1 MVLSM
6 VREST
11 DAEMAGRWRP
21 HAASVPHQGNTEMH
35 LGIVT
40 RAVLAAAVVSA
51 MAVPVPAHAQ
61 FGKLLKKAKEKVTG
75 DRDSS
80 AATSGES
87 ATASSGSL
95 RFGAP
100 KFDEHMIELTPS
112 VVDRMLLGMA
122 AEARVAR
129 TTVAKGAKLN
139 ADIEAMDKE
148 SDRLEAQHSSSEKGE
163 WENANSAIEVCQS
176 DEVEKLKDER
186 QVEVQTRMMSDPAVR
201 KKMVDLTEK
210 MTAESERGDTLAARK
225 TMVEMEKLTYP
236 FAKEDSVTARKKCGA
251 PAPKP
256 AWMVRDE
263 ELTQRRSDAADQ
275 LRKLQ
280 GEARDTALH
289 VVAQGHGGGAGGGG
303 AAGGANAP
311 LTAVQYSLAL
321 ERMIGW
327 AAATEPGSK
336 SGTSYARMAK
346 YSATELDALKA
357 READVRKLTS
367 ELRGLNVWR

>member
-1 MVLSM
+1 M
-6 VREST
+6 R
-11 DAEMAGRWRP
+11 
-21 HAASVPHQGNTEMH
+21 

-75 DRDSS
+75 DKDSS

-100 KFDEHMIELTPS
+100 KFDENMIELTPS

-122 AEARVAR
+122 AEARVAQ
-129 TTVAKGAKLN
+129 KSGAQGEKIN
-139 ADIEAMDKE
+139 AEIAAVGKE
-148 SDRLEAQHSSSEKGE
+148 YDQLQSQHSSSEQSAWQDANYTIEQCIGDELQKREEKNEGE
-163 WENANSAIEVCQS
+163 MQARI
-176 DEVEKLKDER
+176 
-186 QVEVQTRMMSDPAVR
+186 MSDPVAR
-201 KKMVDLTEK
+201 QKMVELSQRAGVE
-210 MTAESERGDTLAARK
+210 MQRGDSVAAKK
-225 TMVEMEKLTYP
+225 TMAEVQALTYP
-236 FAKEDSVTARKKCGA
+236 SMKEDSAAARKKCGT

-256 AWMVRDE
+256 AWMVRE
-263 ELTQRRSDAADQ
+263 EALNQRQSDLADQ
-275 LRKLQ
+275 LRKLDGQ
-280 GEARDTALH
+280 ARDTALK
-289 VVAQGHGGGAGGGG
+289 VVALGNAGGGGGGGGGG
-303 AAGGANAP
+303 AAGAP
-311 LTAVQYSLAL
+311 INAVQYSLAL

-357 READVRKLTS
+357 RDADVRKLTN